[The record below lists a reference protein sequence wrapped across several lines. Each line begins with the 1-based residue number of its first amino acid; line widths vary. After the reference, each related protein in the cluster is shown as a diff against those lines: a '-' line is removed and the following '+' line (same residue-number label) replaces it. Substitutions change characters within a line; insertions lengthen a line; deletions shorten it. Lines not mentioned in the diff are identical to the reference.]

1 MSSFPC
7 RISLSFLPSYFKV
20 VLDPASLSFSQ
31 STLEKFSSPLL
42 RQLLWQ
48 TFYNMTRD
56 AKLKRCDSVSA
67 SPASG
72 GEERRRERQRE
83 RERERDGD
91 VHARKIESKER
102 YRFLCCLFVSLL
114 WAGRKS
120 GWRDREDHRGER
132 EKEGNRERERE
143 REKANAHLL
152 SHSRVSSPTQH
163 GLPASGAREDRVRE
177 GREAHSDHSRPRRR
191 RPR

>member
-83 RERERDGD
+83 RERERRRRTREEDREQGEISIP
-91 VHARKIESKER
+91 V
-102 YRFLCCLFVSLL
+102 LFVCV
-114 WAGRKS
+114 AFMGRKEE
-120 GWRDREDHRGER
+120 RVERGDQ
-132 EKEGNRERERE
+132 
-143 REKANAHLL
+143 L
-152 SHSRVSSPTQH
+152 
-163 GLPASGAREDRVRE
+163 
-177 GREAHSDHSRPRRR
+177 
-191 RPR
+191 